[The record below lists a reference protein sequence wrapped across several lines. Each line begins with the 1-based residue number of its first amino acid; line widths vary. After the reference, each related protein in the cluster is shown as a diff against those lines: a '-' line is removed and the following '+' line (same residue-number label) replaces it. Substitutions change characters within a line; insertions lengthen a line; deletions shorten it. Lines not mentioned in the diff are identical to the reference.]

1 MRARGHTHLSLS
13 MVDVVVSGAPI
24 RAQIAD
30 ALRGFFATDAATTV
44 KPAGRFN

>member
-1 MRARGHTHLSLS
+1 

-30 ALRGFFATDAATTV
+30 AMRGFFAADAAKSASAQTV
-44 KPAGRFN
+44 G